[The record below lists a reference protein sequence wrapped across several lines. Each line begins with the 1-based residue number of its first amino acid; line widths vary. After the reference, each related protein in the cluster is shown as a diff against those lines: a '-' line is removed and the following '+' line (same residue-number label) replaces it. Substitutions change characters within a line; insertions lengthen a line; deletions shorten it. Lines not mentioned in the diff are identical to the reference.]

1 MLARITS
8 LFRNLAIYG
17 LGDVATSI
25 VSLLLLP
32 VYTRF
37 LTPSDYGVIAMLL
50 TVEAGGKIIFR
61 WGVDTAF
68 IRLYYDCA
76 DQKARQRLA
85 STLFLFLLAV
95 NGSVLVVTL
104 PLAGYLSDL
113 LFGLAAHALLLRL
126 VLVNTFVVGFYFIP
140 FQVLRI
146 DELPK
151 QFIGL
156 VFSRSASTRSRKV
169 PRR

>member
-95 NGSVLVVTL
+95 NGSVLSPAPAKSKRML
-104 PLAGYLSDL
+104 M
-113 LFGLAAHALLLRL
+113 
-126 VLVNTFVVGFYFIP
+126 IP
-140 FQVLRI
+140 ARA
-146 DELPK
+146 
-151 QFIGL
+151 
-156 VFSRSASTRSRKV
+156 SASATRASPPFSFR
-169 PRR
+169 PPP